1 MRLKCDWCPTG
12 LTCILVPMLCHI
24 ASKRLKSA
32 TTNANV
38 LFGFIQVVSLAEM
51 MLDEHYRT
59 IDGFKLLIEKEWL
72 SFGHRFMHRGNQT
85 AATQTGFT
93 PIFLQFLDCVHQ
105 VCAFLWPEFVGPFF
119 LL

>member
-1 MRLKCDWCPTG
+1 
-12 LTCILVPMLCHI
+12 
-24 ASKRLKSA
+24 
-32 TTNANV
+32 
-38 LFGFIQVVSLAEM
+38 

-105 VCAFLWPEFVGPFF
+105 VCAFDGPSLLALFCCSGLSKRLRVAGEMGKVTEDFLFF
-119 LL
+119 IFLMLVKFSYKLSGKPAHYPSRR